1 MLTSYCLYWLKN
13 IKTVK
18 IIFLLFVVVFIFQL
32 YFGAQQRFDNGN
44 QFSISGTLQNSGVFT
59 CYLVCNLPL
68 VYWFLFTFC
77 KSFFSNRA
85 KYLPWILRV
94 IFFLISLLVFYLTY
108 YVHSRTAIISFFIG
122 SFYLVIQHYKI
133 NIISSIKQIPTI
145 TLLIIGVISIPNII
159 WASVWLY
166 NVKKLSAVGRVFSI
180 NVSLDNISNHLW
192 FGTGIGRFTWHYP
205 QWQAAYFEKNPK
217 PNLEFYLSADESYI
231 ILNEFLQLF
240 STIGLFGFSLCI
252 FGIYRFFKLKSVS
265 NNNLLPIVKCTVLL
279 ILCCGFTSYPLHVN
293 LLLLLL
299 GSCTVAGFVI
309 ANTSKEKIVKKKYG
323 YKNILDKTL
332 ISFAIILL
340 SLSSYKGYKN
350 FAAVKQWSNI
360 SDGLDD
366 RKQNLKIY
374 EKLYPTLNTDGNF
387 LIQYSTLLNTDI
399 SDAFRAISVLEE
411 AKKRTITR
419 EGIEALVKAYKNAK
433 QYNSAIQNQLF
444 LINYLPNKFQPKYD
458 LLQLYIIQNDTLNIR
473 KICQT
478 ILEMP
483 VKINSYQVTKIQK
496 EANAILKEYDN

>member
-1 MLTSYCLYWLKN
+1 
-13 IKTVK
+13 
-18 IIFLLFVVVFIFQL
+18 
-32 YFGAQQRFDNGN
+32 
-44 QFSISGTLQNSGVFT
+44 
-59 CYLVCNLPL
+59 
-68 VYWFLFTFC
+68 
-77 KSFFSNRA
+77 
-85 KYLPWILRV
+85 
-94 IFFLISLLVFYLTY
+94 
-108 YVHSRTAIISFFIG
+108 
-122 SFYLVIQHYKI
+122 
-133 NIISSIKQIPTI
+133 
-145 TLLIIGVISIPNII
+145 
-159 WASVWLY
+159 
-166 NVKKLSAVGRVFSI
+166 
-180 NVSLDNISNHLW
+180 
-192 FGTGIGRFTWHYP
+192 
-205 QWQAAYFEKNPK
+205 
-217 PNLEFYLSADESYI
+217 
-231 ILNEFLQLF
+231 
-240 STIGLFGFSLCI
+240 
-252 FGIYRFFKLKSVS
+252 
-265 NNNLLPIVKCTVLL
+265 
-279 ILCCGFTSYPLHVN
+279 
-293 LLLLLL
+293 
-299 GSCTVAGFVI
+299 VAGFVI